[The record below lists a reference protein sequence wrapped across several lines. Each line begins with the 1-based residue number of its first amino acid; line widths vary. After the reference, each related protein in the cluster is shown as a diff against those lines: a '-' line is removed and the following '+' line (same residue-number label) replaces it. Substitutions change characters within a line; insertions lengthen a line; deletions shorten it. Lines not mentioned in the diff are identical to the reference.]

1 MVQNTP
7 SQESRARL
15 SFDLDDEE
23 FSPPPV
29 AEQPKDVIEKKVE
42 EISKKAGFTAT
53 VAPKKI
59 AVEPI
64 SVPPPVSIQEKEIV
78 ETRKVRR
85 RAKTGRTYPF
95 NTKLKEETYNLICD
109 LADQATEKEGRPVS
123 LAEIIERATELLEKK
138 SR

>member
-7 SQESRARL
+7 PQETRARL

-29 AEQPKDVIEKKVE
+29 VEQPKEVIEKKVE
-42 EISKKAGFTAT
+42 EISKKSGFTAT
-53 VAPKKI
+53 VSPKKV
-59 AVEPI
+59 AVAPI
-64 SVPPPVSIQEKEIV
+64 IVPAPVQAQEMDGGA
-78 ETRKVRR
+78 RKVRR

-95 NTKLKEETYNLICD
+95 NTKLKEDTYNMICE
-109 LADQATEKEGRPVS
+109 LADHATEKEGRPVS
-123 LAEIIERATELLEKK
+123 LAEIIERSIDLLEKK

>member
-1 MVQNTP
+1 MVQDAP

-23 FSPPPV
+23 FSAPPV
-29 AEQPKDVIEKKVE
+29 VEQPKDVIEKKVE
-42 EISKKAGFTAT
+42 EISKKSGFTAT
-53 VAPKKI
+53 VSPKKMVPAPVTI
-59 AVEPI
+59 
-64 SVPPPVSIQEKEIV
+64 PPPASVQEISG

-123 LAEIIERATELLEKK
+123 LAEIIERSVDLLEKK
-138 SR
+138 IR